1 MNGLPQRTTT
11 PRRFEPVADMT
22 EWDRRYAKGWKAGS
36 PTTFLNPI
44 TPGAT
49 ADMERM
55 QLLFQRWVP
64 DRSRVLCVAHAD
76 GSNQRCTYQAFESFF
91 DRQRISAQVT
101 IPGWVARVLAVV
113 VPSASGGKLREPVS
127 CRLAALL
134 LVTIQTFLQAKAPL
148 HH

>member
-11 PRRFEPVADMT
+11 PRRFGPVADMT

-101 IPGWVARVLAVV
+101 IPGWVPEFWRSWYLRQVV
-113 VPSASGGKLREPVS
+113 GSYESRFPADW
-127 CRLAALL
+127 
-134 LVTIQTFLQAKAPL
+134 PL
-148 HH
+148 CCW